1 MKLIRKTAVILLLT
15 IIILQV
21 VNDELTGQ
29 AQARK
34 QEYSCSA

>member
-1 MKLIRKTAVILLLT
+1 MILLLT
-15 IIILQV
+15 ILILQV
-21 VNDELTGQ
+21 VNQDELTGQ